1 VLPAVEALALQLL
14 ADGPHARGVV
24 AQGEVQVD
32 VVGLEVEAEARLQP
46 GADVDQ
52 HAAARLERQP
62 GRGEGVRDA
71 PPPPLPDHGP
81 DLGRDRPAASV
92 STSSSSVSLAFAE
105 TLCSSHLTQAAGTPL
120 IASCTPSRKARSV
133 TASLAGAA
141 AAAAVPGAHP
151 GDPSAS
157 NRRANRGHRL
167 PR

>member
-1 VLPAVEALALQLL
+1 
-14 ADGPHARGVV
+14 
-24 AQGEVQVD
+24 
-32 VVGLEVEAEARLQP
+32 
-46 GADVDQ
+46 VDQ

-120 IASCTPSRKARSV
+120 IASCTPSRKVAERHRLVGRRGLGRS
-133 TASLAGAA
+133 GAIRA
-141 AAAAVPGAHP
+141 L
-151 GDPSAS
+151 PSWS
-157 NRRANRGHRL
+157 GRRANREASPSSVEQAMSVREVGTTTAQ
-167 PR
+167 P